1 MKKTKSHLLFIK
13 QSIYITELTYWGGLL
28 GADLQETKMKCEI
41 CGKHPAMLND
51 VSCKKCSDR
60 YSELLRSRWK
70 KTRDLNSQISEIV
83 TQRTLT
89 VDQNV
94 EGAGE
99 VTQALLQPPIST
111 EAQFEELLET
121 QKQPSQSRLLRR
133 QKSASTLVGYFLL
146 GIGLLAL
153 IVSILVSSTIF
164 AFIGLGLT
172 FWGVLSF
179 FVQPKNY
186 MQSGLMSAT
195 AISSLETIDKMIVG
209 MGYREK
215 GVYLRTDG
223 PEKVV
228 VFVPSQPFSRIPSS
242 PNLGGTF
249 INDPEGLLL
258 PPPGLAL
265 SSLIEKKLGFDLRD
279 CGVEPLVQAL
289 PKVLV
294 EDLEIARD
302 VEIELKGNHVRFKL
316 VDSIYADF
324 CTDVR
329 ESNRRCGL
337 GCPICSA
344 LACIL
349 AVATGKPVLYE
360 EDVVSNDKKTTE
372 SCYQLLNEMRL

>member
-1 MKKTKSHLLFIK
+1 
-13 QSIYITELTYWGGLL
+13 
-28 GADLQETKMKCEI
+28 
-41 CGKHPAMLND
+41 MLND
-51 VSCKKCSDR
+51 VLCEKCSDR
-60 YSELLRSRWK
+60 YAKLLRSQRR
-70 KTRDLNSQISEIV
+70 KTRALNSLISGIG
-83 TQRTLT
+83 TQRTVT

-94 EGAGE
+94 EGAGK
-99 VTQALLQPPIST
+99 VTQTLLQPPVSD
-111 EAQFEELLET
+111 EDQFEELLES
-121 QKQPSQSRLLRR
+121 QKQPSQSQLVSK
-133 QKSASTLVGYFLL
+133 QKNSSTLVGYLLL

-153 IVSILVSSTIF
+153 MVSILVSSTIL

-179 FVQPKNY
+179 FVQSKNY
-186 MQSGLMSAT
+186 VQSGLMSAS
-195 AISSLETIDKMIVG
+195 AISSLKTIDKMIVG

-223 PEKVV
+223 PEKVA
-228 VFVPSQPFSRIPSS
+228 VFVPSEPFARIPRSI
-242 PNLGGTF
+242 NLGETF
-249 INDPEGLLL
+249 SNDPEGLLL

-302 VEIELKGNHVRFKL
+302 VEIELKGNYVKVKL
-316 VDSIYADF
+316 VDSIYTDF

-329 ESNRRCGL
+329 ESSRRCGL
-337 GCPICSA
+337 GCPMCSA
-344 LACIL
+344 FACIL

-360 EDVVSNDKKTTE
+360 EDKVSNDKKTTE